1 MLVNSLLRLKRTIY
15 NKLFNDTMVD
25 YGEKNFQF
33 PAFFTFRNVR
43 VNSDYIARPDKLSN
57 DIYGVDMYGDILCK
71 VNGIANPFELNEDD
85 ILVVPSS
92 EYIMDFMYYNATE
105 QDDESTHNIKGKT
118 KKEKRKASDS
128 IVGDTRFKIDN
139 TKRVVI
145 Y

>member
-1 MLVNSLLRLKRTIY
+1 MLRLKRTIY

-85 ILVVPSS
+85 ILVIPSS
-92 EYIMDFMYYNATE
+92 EYIMDFMYYNATV
-105 QDDESTHNIKGKT
+105 QDDESTHKTKGKT
-118 KKEKRKASDS
+118 KKDKRKASDS